1 MLVEGGRGSSSS
13 MWQALTSVPR
23 VRAGANPA
31 AASPAAAS
39 VLPTPPLP
47 TPPLSPPRCE
57 DEGGAPLS
65 NPGDPPPPRGVV
77 AKERDGVSFPPIALC
92 ICVFVCVCVCLCVCV
107 WCLCVH
113 SRVVAS
119 CVRRPV
125 CVCAVLAPLRRVNI

>member
-92 ICVFVCVCVCLCVCV
+92 ICVFVCVCVSVCLCVVFVCALSSSCLV
-107 WCLCVH
+107 CTPSRLCVC
-113 SRVVAS
+113 RVGTPPA
-119 CVRRPV
+119 R
-125 CVCAVLAPLRRVNI
+125 